1 MALTT
6 NIAMSIVA
14 TLTKDLDL
22 GVDPSYPLNVSN
34 QVQLSSGTSAGQS
47 DLLFADT
54 RTITASGTDDLDLRG
69 GLTDAFGTASAF
81 AEITA
86 LYIKAAAANTNNV
99 VVGDDATA
107 PVISL
112 LGADGTITLRPG
124 AFFLVAAGVA
134 DATGYVT
141 TATTADI
148 LQIANSGAGTDV
160 IYDIVIIGRSA

>member
-6 NIAMSIVA
+6 DLTLALVA

-22 GVDPSYPLNVSN
+22 ANDPEYNLNYS
-34 QVQLSSGTSAGQS
+34 QSVQLTSGTGAGQS
-47 DLLFADT
+47 DLLWTDT
-54 RTITASGTDDLDLRG
+54 RTIAASGTDDLDLRG
-69 GLTDAFGTASAF
+69 SLTDAFGTSASF

-86 LYIKAAAANTNNV
+86 LIIKASATNTNNV

-107 PVISL
+107 PMTSL

-124 AFFLVAAGVA
+124 AFFAVVAGVA
-134 DATGYVT
+134 DATGYAV

-148 LQIANSGAGTDV
+148 LQIANSAGSTEV
-160 IYDIVIIGRSA
+160 IYDIIVIGRSA